1 MHKKHQA
8 HIPDAYNSQSTL
20 SDPQLRKSQ
29 ILIAIWHFAAT
40 FLVLL
45 SATYRK
51 WRLFTAVRLPI
62 LKVLPLSAFFAGFL
76 ILNNLSLANN
86 PVGFYQLSKI
96 LTTPCV
102 VLVNFVLFRKYISQ
116 DKLIA
121 VLVTCVGVGLV
132 SVQSFKSNLFGTVI
146 ACAAFTT
153 TACYQIWIG
162 KKMEDLDVDAPQLLL
177 NQCATAVWLL
187 IPVSYAFDV
196 FPDFCKSLAVPRRR
210 PRLTCAWLTAT
221 IPAQT
226 LMFLFGGGIV
236 ASFLNLSQFMIIGRT
251 SALTVSALRR
261 HASK

>member
-1 MHKKHQA
+1 MLKAYHFDSTKA
-8 HIPDAYNSQSTL
+8 HIFDSTL

-51 WRLFTAVRLPI
+51 WRLFTALRLPI

-196 FPDFCKSLAVPRRR
+196 FPNFCKFIMTS
-210 PRLTCAWLTAT
+210 T
-221 IPAQT
+221 
-226 LMFLFGGGIV
+226 FGD
-236 ASFLNLSQFMIIGRT
+236 SD
-251 SALTVSALRR
+251 
-261 HASK
+261 